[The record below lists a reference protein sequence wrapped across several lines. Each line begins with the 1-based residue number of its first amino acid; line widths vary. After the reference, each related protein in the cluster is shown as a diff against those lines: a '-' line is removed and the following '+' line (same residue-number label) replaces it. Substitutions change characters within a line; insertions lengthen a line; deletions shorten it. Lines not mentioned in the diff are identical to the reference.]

1 MKKSHR
7 KDVIIARIIFA
18 VLCLLLIVL
27 IAVVITLFKGRA
39 ADHAEGTQT
48 SQVTSQLPPVTDNPD
63 LPPVTENPVETES
76 EDTYVWTSDGVNLR
90 AEPNTDCE
98 VLAVLGSG
106 TQLTLLGEED
116 GWVQVS
122 FNGQEGYISTDYITS
137 IDPFEEEAQ

>member
-27 IAVVITLFKGRA
+27 IAVAITLLRGKVKDSGE
-39 ADHAEGTQT
+39 DTQG
-48 SQVTSQLPPVTDNPD
+48 SQTVSQQ
-63 LPPVTENPVETES
+63 LPPVTENPNLPPVTEDLDS
-76 EDTYVWTSDGVNLR
+76 LEEETYVWTEKGVNLR
-90 AEPNTDCE
+90 TEPNTDCSVIT
-98 VLAVLGSG
+98 VLEAG

-122 FNGQEGYISTDYITS
+122 YNGQEGYVSTDYITNT
-137 IDPFEEEAQ
+137 DPSEEEAE